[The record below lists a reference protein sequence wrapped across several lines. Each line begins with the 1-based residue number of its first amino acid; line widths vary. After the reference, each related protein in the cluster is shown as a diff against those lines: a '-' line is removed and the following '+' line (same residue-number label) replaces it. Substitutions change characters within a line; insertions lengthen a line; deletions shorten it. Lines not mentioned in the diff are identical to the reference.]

1 MEVIMLPGCEECQA
15 TKGHHK
21 ACQHGGT
28 PNLSVDQTVWELKL
42 SASFFDAKEPKWQIF
57 HENKLNDKQVC
68 SPNGTA
74 KK

>member
-42 SASFFDAKEPKWQIF
+42 SASFSMQK
-57 HENKLNDKQVC
+57 
-68 SPNGTA
+68 SRNGKFSMRTS
-74 KK
+74 